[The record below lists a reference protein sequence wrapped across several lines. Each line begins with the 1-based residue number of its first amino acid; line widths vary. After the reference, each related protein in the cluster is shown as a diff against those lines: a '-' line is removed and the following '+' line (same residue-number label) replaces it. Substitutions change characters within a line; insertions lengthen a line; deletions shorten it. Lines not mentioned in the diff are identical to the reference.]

1 MCVCSSRLRPPQCC
15 SPAYHVFVFPQP
27 FLLSWHFSLLL
38 HLYPPLLLSLSPLF
52 PDGRISGPVPLPSSA
67 VHMSFYPPKRQY
79 PTRALPSPL
88 STSISETSTLTLSS
102 HLFLYFSFR
111 SPELQP
117 NGLNPIFPSLSLQ
130 HVSIHPLDLL
140 PHSSSSLHELFFCRA
155 VFRKV

>member
-1 MCVCSSRLRPPQCC
+1 MCVFFQALPTTVLQSCISRICLSSTFPALLAFFSSPSSLPP
-15 SPAYHVFVFPQP
+15 SFA
-27 FLLSWHFSLLL
+27 
-38 HLYPPLLLSLSPLF
+38 LSLHSF

-67 VHMSFYPPKRQY
+67 VHMPFYPPKRQY

-102 HLFLYFSFR
+102 HLLLYFSFR